1 MKKFITCLMVCV
13 LMVLF
18 AGSAMAF
25 NWSYTPVK
33 DCDEY
38 NIVLTKYEK
47 VASTVGAAFNANVNT
62 TAVVG
67 DKVYF
72 SVEAFD
78 KNGRAYDDY
87 DIKYHDVS
95 FSKQLPNGLVECV
108 VVGDDPYV
116 QVEIVVSTP
125 VTSLSYKGN
134 PIGVTDTTVIIDGL
148 QFMRD
153 ANGIVTDV
161 NYNGNVYELQQKLAG
176 LGITV
181 EDIYNGRV
189 CMSDK
194 VLVQNFG
201 VICENVARISW
212 AKPTASNN
220 KSPIVIPKTGDMGF
234 FAWLFN

>member
-18 AGSAMAF
+18 ASSAMAF

-47 VASTVGAAFNANVNT
+47 VASTVGTAFNANVNT

-72 SVEAFD
+72 SVAAFE
-78 KNGRAYDDY
+78 KGGREYNDF

-95 FSKQLPNGLVECV
+95 FSKQLSNGLIECV

-134 PIGVTDTTVIIDGL
+134 PIGVTASTVIIDGL

-153 ANGIVTDV
+153 SNGIVTDV
-161 NYNGNVYELQQKLAG
+161 NYNGNVYELQQKLTG

-181 EDIYNGRV
+181 EDIYNGKV

-212 AKPTASNN
+212 AKPTVSNN

>member
-95 FSKQLPNGLVECV
+95 FSKQLPNGLVECI

-181 EDIYNGRV
+181 EDIYNGKV

>member
-95 FSKQLPNGLVECV
+95 FSKQLPNGLVECI

-212 AKPTASNN
+212 AKPTVSNN

>member
-134 PIGVTDTTVIIDGL
+134 PIGVTDTAVIIDGL

-181 EDIYNGRV
+181 EDIYNGKV

>member
-18 AGSAMAF
+18 ASSAMAF

>member
-18 AGSAMAF
+18 ASSAMAF

-95 FSKQLPNGLVECV
+95 FSKQLPNGLVECI

-181 EDIYNGRV
+181 EDIYNGKV

-212 AKPTASNN
+212 AKPTVSNN

>member
-1 MKKFITCLMVCV
+1 MKKIIAFCMICV
-13 LMVLF
+13 LMLLF

-33 DCDEY
+33 ECDEY

-47 VASTVGAAFNANVNT
+47 VSSTVGTAFNANANT

-95 FSKQLPNGLVECV
+95 FSKQLSNGLVECV

-134 PIGVTDTTVIIDGL
+134 PIGVTNTTVIIDGL

-161 NYNGNVYELQQKLAG
+161 NYNGNVYELQQKLVG

-181 EDIYNGRV
+181 EDIYNGKV

-212 AKPTASNN
+212 AKPTVSNN

>member
-134 PIGVTDTTVIIDGL
+134 PIGVTNTTVIIDGL

>member
-1 MKKFITCLMVCV
+1 MKKIIAFCMICV
-13 LMVLF
+13 LMLLF

-33 DCDEY
+33 ECDEY
-38 NIVLTKYEK
+38 NIVLTKYER
-47 VASTVGAAFNANVNT
+47 VVSTVGTAFNANANT

-95 FSKQLPNGLVECV
+95 FSKQLSNGLVECV

-134 PIGVTDTTVIIDGL
+134 PIGVTNTTVIIDGL

-181 EDIYNGRV
+181 EDIYNGKV

-212 AKPTASNN
+212 TKPTVSNN